1 MKTALFLFMSIT
13 SILFLIGR
21 LLRLPPSRNIGSI
34 DAIVPAFNEELCV
47 ARTIVSLLRNRYIKR
62 VICVDDGSTD
72 RTVQVLE
79 HLAARTP
86 RLTIVRQQNTG
97 KGGPS

>member
-1 MKTALFLFMSIT
+1 MKTAFFLFMSIS

-47 ARTIVSLLRNRYIKR
+47 ARTIVSLLRNRYIRR

-72 RTVQVLE
+72 RRCRFWSTLPPAPPGSRSCASKIRE
-79 HLAARTP
+79 RA
-86 RLTIVRQQNTG
+86 
-97 KGGPS
+97 GPS